1 MSCRRNGPREQVTK
15 AEEGTLELRG
25 KRGKETVRG
34 GGGGAVGGSVGVL
47 HREPLQSAVYVTD
60 LCKVLDVSEVQVTV

>member
-1 MSCRRNGPREQVTK
+1 MGPGNKSQRQKKGPWNLGGREGRKPCGV
-15 AEEGTLELRG
+15 A
-25 KRGKETVRG
+25 V
-34 GGGGAVGGSVGVL
+34 GGAVGGSVGVL